1 MEKLWLTVLAT
12 AFSLYLMRAVLKF
25 RRSGRLSFQYASGW
39 MLFLLL
45 LLLTALLLGLIPRLA
60 NALGLATGV
69 MVAGIS
75 GGVLLVICVQLS
87 ISISVLQEQVSLLA
101 EEISLAR
108 QEIGHDHERIPQSD
122 E

>member
-1 MEKLWLTVLAT
+1 MEKLWLTVLAA
-12 AFSLYLMRAVLKF
+12 AFSLYLMRIVLRF
-25 RRSGRLSFQYASGW
+25 RRSGKLSFQYAMGW
-39 MLFLLL
+39 VLFLLL
-45 LLLTALLLGLIPRLA
+45 LLLSALLVGLIPRLA
-60 NALGLATGV
+60 DALGLATGV

-87 ISISVLQEQVSLLA
+87 ISISVLQERVTFLA

-108 QEIGHDHERIPQSD
+108 QEVGHDYERISQSD